1 MQNHLLFQ
9 GNHFQSIFFVELLMV
24 FSSESNLKQDKEY
37 VSQSRPIKKL
47 QFHWIYNMSNKI
59 DKYQYIYIG
68 WLSLR
73 IKVMST
79 KLNLNSL
86 AIQQIH
92 IIKVYISKS
101 GPLKITSISPD
112 SHQDIYSI
120 LLRHIPNS
128 HLILFRYS

>member
-1 MQNHLLFQ
+1 
-9 GNHFQSIFFVELLMV
+9 
-24 FSSESNLKQDKEY
+24 
-37 VSQSRPIKKL
+37 
-47 QFHWIYNMSNKI
+47 
-59 DKYQYIYIG
+59 
-68 WLSLR
+68 
-73 IKVMST
+73 MST

-112 SHQDIYSI
+112 IHQDIYSI

-128 HLILFRYS
+128 HSILFRYS